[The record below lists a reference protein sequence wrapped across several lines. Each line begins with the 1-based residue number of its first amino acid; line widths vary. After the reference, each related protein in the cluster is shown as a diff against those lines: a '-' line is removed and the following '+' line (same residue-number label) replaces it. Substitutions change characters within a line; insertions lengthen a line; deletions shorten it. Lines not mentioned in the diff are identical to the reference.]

1 MEQRQLV
8 FILVVVTLLNFLAL
22 VAFEIFFS
30 TENVIAVINGVW
42 TKAAIF
48 GSLAFTALII
58 YDHYS
63 SDSNRVLDLQKEELN
78 LVLSVTPHKRLWF
91 KLKARLH
98 VCVSVC
104 VL

>member
-58 YDHYS
+58 SIIILAILTVY
-63 SDSNRVLDLQKEELN
+63 L
-78 LVLSVTPHKRLWF
+78 TF
-91 KLKARLH
+91 KKK
-98 VCVSVC
+98 S
-104 VL
+104 